1 MVGFLIQMPNTLRL
15 GLTGG
20 IGSGKST
27 VAAMFAEFGAHVID
41 ADSISRATTAVDG
54 LAMPC
59 IAAEFGSQYIRQ
71 DHSLDREAMRALAFR
86 DSSARK
92 RLEAIIHPLVD
103 KEISYQ
109 TEIALQKVC
118 PCIIFDIPL
127 LAESSNWRKRV
138 NQVMVVDCL
147 VDIQISRV
155 VARNGIKPS
164 EVENMIASQ
173 APRASRLKAAD
184 LVVFNGAGSI
194 GELQIQIDQIWQ
206 GFGLSSA
213 NLLTTPH

>member
-1 MVGFLIQMPNTLRL
+1 M
-15 GLTGG
+15 
-20 IGSGKST
+20 GKNSNE
-27 VAAMFAEFGAHVID
+27 A
-41 ADSISRATTAVDG
+41 RA
-54 LAMPC
+54 
-59 IAAEFGSQYIRQ
+59 S
-71 DHSLDREAMRALAFR
+71 
-86 DSSARK
+86 
-92 RLEAIIHPLVD
+92 
-103 KEISYQ
+103 
-109 TEIALQKVC
+109 
-118 PCIIFDIPL
+118 
-127 LAESSNWRKRV
+127 RKRV